1 MYCKLGI
8 YFVILFSNIWTKFQ
22 GNNLIGYALLLLFGI
37 NYEENT
43 LPGSHCLQTPPIF
56 YYLVVT
62 LYTRITKGIIS
73 LVLLT

>member
-1 MYCKLGI
+1 MYCKLGL
-8 YFVILFSNIWTKFQ
+8 YFVILFSNIWAKFQ
-22 GNNLIGYALLLLFGI
+22 GNNLIGYALLLLFGSQAIQI

-62 LYTRITKGIIS
+62 LYT
-73 LVLLT
+73 